1 MSEVTIAFFTEE
13 KKMSRKK
20 ATIVNTAIAMVFGS
34 ICALSFGI
42 LSDFTI
48 CGHTVFSLFD
58 YVSSNILLPL
68 GGMLISFFAGW
79 LLDRDII
86 RQQLTNKGAFKV
98 YTYKAI
104 IFSLKF
110 IAPTGI
116 LLVFLSSLNL
126 I

>member
-1 MSEVTIAFFTEE
+1 
-13 KKMSRKK
+13 
-20 ATIVNTAIAMVFGS
+20 
-34 ICALSFGI
+34 
-42 LSDFTI
+42 
-48 CGHTVFSLFD
+48 
-58 YVSSNILLPL
+58 
-68 GGMLISFFAGW
+68 MLISFFAGW

-86 RQQLTNKGAFKV
+86 RQQLTNQGSFKV